1 MVMASHVATMLK
13 VCFMLDSDQLKR
25 LHKVYADPVSHNSFI
40 FAPLKVS
47 MVTVRIWDLP
57 TRLFHGALA
66 LCVLGLF
73 VSAELGGNAMVWH
86 FRFGFAVLTLL
97 LFRLAW
103 GLVGGH
109 WSRWAQFPLRP
120 SSVLAYVQGRSL
132 LSWAGHNP
140 LGSWSVVFLMLFL
153 TLQVAT
159 GLISDDEIANVGPLS
174 FGVPGRWVSWATAW
188 HKDWGQSLVMT
199 LVLLHLSAL
208 VWYRFKKK
216 VSLVPAMLH
225 GDKSLPEPVTASKDQ
240 AAQWLLAFVLL
251 LLSALAVYFL
261 VTLQP

>member
-1 MVMASHVATMLK
+1 MANNVPTMLN
-13 VCFMLDSDQLKR
+13 VCFMFDSDQLKW

-40 FAPLKVS
+40 FAPSKVS

-109 WSRWAQFPLRP
+109 WSRWAQFPLHP
-120 SSVLAYVQGRSL
+120 ASVRAYLQGRSRL
-132 LSWAGHNP
+132 RWAGHNP
-140 LGSWSVVFLMLFL
+140 LGSWSVVFLMLVL

-159 GLISDDEIANVGPLS
+159 GLVSDDEIANVGPLS
-174 FGVPGRWVSWATAW
+174 FLVSGRWVSWATSW
-188 HKDWGQSLVMT
+188 HKDWGQSLVMA
-199 LVLLHLSAL
+199 LVMLHLSAL
-208 VWYRFKKK
+208 AWYRFKKK
-216 VSLVPAMLH
+216 ISLVPAMLH
-225 GDKSLPEPVTASKDQ
+225 GDKSLPELVKASKDHV
-240 AAQWLLAFVLL
+240 AQRLLAFVLL
-251 LLSALAVYFL
+251 ILSALAVYFL
-261 VTLQP
+261 VTMRP